1 MRLIAKKPCSF
12 GGKKYFIGQE
22 IPAGEVLDPEGQEK
36 MGVLSIIKD
45 GKQLTFG
52 DLEAQTGE
60 VKFHVP
66 VSNGSES
73 SVIDLTE
80 AELVEAVGI
89 MQKNQ
94 NEAVKAVRNV
104 ESESVL
110 IFVNALDGR
119 KNVKAETA
127 DRAGALADME
137 AKAGKAGE
145 S

>member
-12 GGKKYFIGQE
+12 GGKKYLTGQE

-110 IFVNALDGR
+110 ILVNALDSR
-119 KNVKAETA
+119 KNVKTETA
-127 DRAGALADME
+127 DRAGALADRE